1 MSVVCERVARQIL
14 PVYRSFVAK
23 ELVTRYQLTQND
35 AAKKLGTTQAAISQY
50 INSKRGV
57 KGVPNYAEIEPIVQ
71 QAASKTAELMAT
83 SELTNEQFGQSF
95 CELCTRL
102 RNTKRI

>member
-1 MSVVCERVARQIL
+1 MSVNCERVARLIL

-23 ELVTRYQLTQND
+23 ELVTKYQFTQND

-57 KGVPNYAEIEPIVQ
+57 KGVPNYAEIEPLVQ
-71 QAASKTAELMAT
+71 QEATKVAERMAT
-83 SELTNEQFGQSF
+83 ADMTTEQFGESF
-95 CELCTRL
+95 CELCTEL
-102 RNTKRI
+102 RKTKKI